1 MSKPSDPKWTNA
13 FTRASVEA
21 YLDAADAEC
30 VRLQAAI
37 AAARARTERALARQQ
52 QLDASGVD
60 PAWNGEVVAADG
72 VGSRQAIADRL
83 GSAIADQTFW
93 LHPDAAAVSRD

>member
-37 AAARARTERALARQQ
+37 A
-52 QLDASGVD
+52 
-60 PAWNGEVVAADG
+60 
-72 VGSRQAIADRL
+72 
-83 GSAIADQTFW
+83 DQTFW